1 MDTSTSELITIEK
14 LVYGGAGLA
23 RTPERVTM
31 VPLVLPGEEVKIEP
45 GKVHAGYREARMT
58 EIVKASPNRVDAPC
72 PHFGT
77 CGGCHYQQM
86 TYEAQLAA
94 KRDILREQLQ
104 RIGKITLANE
114 IGVLSGE
121 PYGYRNRIQLHL
133 DRARLGYREG
143 GSHKLVPIKECGI
156 ASPKLNEA
164 INAIRERIHHPRFP
178 KFIREIELFSNEQ
191 ETQFNIVHSEEGVQ
205 KHFFEWM
212 AEVIPGADQP
222 ALEYRVGKDRF
233 TVSYQSFFQVNRFLI
248 NELVKHVLAGAEG
261 KHGLDLYAGVGL
273 FSLPLARIM
282 PKVTAVEVVRG
293 AARDLEENV
302 RGTAI
307 NVVQMPTEGYLAKL
321 KVTPD
326 FVLADPPRA
335 GLGKPAV
342 ADLVRL
348 KPARITLVSCD
359 PATLARDL
367 AGLQAGGYGIEDVT
381 MVDLFPQTFH
391 IESVVRLA
399 LR

>member
-1 MDTSTSELITIEK
+1 MDNPTTELITIEK

-23 RTPERVTM
+23 RTPDRVTM
-31 VPLVLPGEEVKIEP
+31 VPYVLPGEQVRIAP
-45 GKVHAGYREARMT
+45 GKVHAGFREARMAELVT
-58 EIVKASPNRVDAPC
+58 PSPDRLEAPC

-77 CGGCHYQQM
+77 CGGCHYQHM
-86 TYEAQLAA
+86 SYPAQLQA

-104 RIGKITLANE
+104 RIGKITVEGE
-114 IGVLSGE
+114 IGILSGE

-143 GSHKLVPIKECGI
+143 GSHKLVPIKACPI

-164 INAIRERIHHPRFP
+164 VAAIRERIHHPRFP

-191 ETQFNIVHSEEGVQ
+191 EVQFNVVHSEEGVS
-205 KHFFEWM
+205 KHFFDWM
-212 AEVIPGADQP
+212 SEVLPGADQP

-233 TVSYQSFFQVNRFLI
+233 VVSYQSFFQVNRFLI
-248 NELVKHVLAGAEG
+248 NDLVKLVLAGAEG
-261 KHGLDLYAGVGL
+261 KYALDLYAGVGL
-273 FSLPLARIM
+273 FSLPLSRLL
-282 PKVTAVEVVRG
+282 PRVTAVEVVRG
-293 AARDLEENV
+293 AARDLEQNA
-302 RGTAI
+302 RGAPI
-307 NVVQMPTEGYLAKL
+307 DVVQMPTEEYLAKL
-321 KVTPD
+321 KQTPD

-348 KPARITLVSCD
+348 KPAHITLVSCD

-367 AGLQAGGYGIEDVT
+367 AGLIAGGYGIQEVT

-391 IESVVRLA
+391 LESVVRLQ